1 MCHGKA
7 QQALL
12 YIQPIFCLHLAAKL
26 NVLMLPTYIQHLY
39 VWSKI
44 DQFFP
49 CEAIQFIINY
59 TNHSSP
65 SNSIQFEI
73 NWMLISHT
81 FYKICLFCSNIF
93 GLFPPP
99 QICLYPSALCAMA
112 ELNKH
117 CWSVAGLYSLLYT
130 FSKTFSS
137 VWCAV
142 YCTIFTVCII
152 FFDLWFLGLKYFMG
166 PLTNL
171 GFHLS
176 RFIRHIYRF

>member
-1 MCHGKA
+1 
-7 QQALL
+7 
-12 YIQPIFCLHLAAKL
+12 
-26 NVLMLPTYIQHLY
+26 MLPAYIQHLY

-73 NWMLISHT
+73 NWMFISHT
-81 FYKICLFCSNIF
+81 FYKSASFVQIYLVY
-93 GLFPPP
+93 FPYLRFVCIHQHYVP
-99 QICLYPSALCAMA
+99 IAMA

-117 CWSVAGLYSLLYT
+117 CWSVAGLYSLLHT
-130 FSKTFSS
+130 FSKTFCL

-176 RFIRHIYRF
+176 RLLRHIYRF

>member
-26 NVLMLPTYIQHLY
+26 NVLMLPTYIQNLY

-44 DQFFP
+44 DQFFL

-81 FYKICLFCSNIF
+81 FYKICLFFSNIF

-99 QICLYPSALCAMA
+99 QICLYPSALCANCHGRA
-112 ELNKH
+112 QQALLK
-117 CWSVAGLYSLLYT
+117 CGRFVQFVAHFLKNCLFSLMCSLLYN
-130 FSKTFSS
+130 FYSMYNF
-137 VWCAV
+137 
-142 YCTIFTVCII
+142 
-152 FFDLWFLGLKYFMG
+152 LWFMILGLKI
-166 PLTNL
+166 
-171 GFHLS
+171 FHGTTYKFGIS
-176 RFIRHIYRF
+176 PF